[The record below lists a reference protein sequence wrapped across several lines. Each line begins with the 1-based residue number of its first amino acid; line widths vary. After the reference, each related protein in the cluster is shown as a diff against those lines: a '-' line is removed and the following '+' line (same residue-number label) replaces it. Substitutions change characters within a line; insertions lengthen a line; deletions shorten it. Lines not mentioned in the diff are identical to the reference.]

1 MSKTLYLACLS
12 LSLLLLIVGCK
23 KDSSTGNQTVDPLVK
38 YTAETFNDLYLWY
51 DLMPSVNL
59 ASIKTPTEY
68 ISKVKYPLDKWSF
81 TMNYTDLFNLLQNG
95 VSTGYGIGLA
105 FDSQNLLRILYVYDN
120 SAMGKAGVKR
130 GWQIKSINSKL
141 VSSMSSS
148 ELNWNL
154 ANSTNTFEFIKNDG
168 LLVSSSMTRGAI
180 VINTVLYQ
188 TIFDRPGKKIGYL
201 VFNEFLDSSVKEL
214 NTTFENFSK
223 NGVKDLILDLRYN
236 GGGTLD
242 CADTVVALLAGK
254 LNKDRIYNTLVYNNK
269 HTNLGFTSK
278 ISSKSNSLA
287 LDKIVVI
294 TSSSTASASEVVISG
309 IKPYLNV
316 KLIGS
321 ATHGK
326 PVGMNIVG
334 DTKLNLAVAP
344 ISFKNVNSQGYTD
357 YYDGIPVDFTVSDN
371 AMQDWGIASD
381 GCLTAALNYISTGSI
396 GYIPTTKSTIV
407 SQKIINEGLEMNT
420 NNLFQLKK

>member
-223 NGVKDLILDLRYN
+223 
-236 GGGTLD
+236 
-242 CADTVVALLAGK
+242 
-254 LNKDRIYNTLVYNNK
+254 
-269 HTNLGFTSK
+269 
-278 ISSKSNSLA
+278 
-287 LDKIVVI
+287 
-294 TSSSTASASEVVISG
+294 
-309 IKPYLNV
+309 
-316 KLIGS
+316 
-321 ATHGK
+321 
-326 PVGMNIVG
+326 
-334 DTKLNLAVAP
+334 
-344 ISFKNVNSQGYTD
+344 
-357 YYDGIPVDFTVSDN
+357 
-371 AMQDWGIASD
+371 
-381 GCLTAALNYISTGSI
+381 
-396 GYIPTTKSTIV
+396 
-407 SQKIINEGLEMNT
+407 
-420 NNLFQLKK
+420 